1 MKVRTTMNQTELKS
15 IETAMRKTP
24 SKQLYTLYQVI
35 YLHLQGY
42 KNVEIAK
49 MLPLTAQTIGKHI
62 RNYKKDGLDGLL
74 PQPITGCPKKL
85 SVEQEALFIETVT
98 HQTPA
103 DVGLEPFM
111 TWTCKLLC
119 LWVKQEF
126 DISYSRTGM
135 RDLLYRL
142 GFSYTRPT
150 YSLARASQEKQEAF
164 KEQFKTLKKTN

>member
-1 MKVRTTMNQTELKS
+1 M
-15 IETAMRKTP
+15 
-24 SKQLYTLYQVI
+24 
-35 YLHLQGY
+35 
-42 KNVEIAK
+42 
-49 MLPLTAQTIGKHI
+49 
-62 RNYKKDGLDGLL
+62 
-74 PQPITGCPKKL
+74 
-85 SVEQEALFIETVT
+85 T

-126 DISYSRTGM
+126 NISYSRTGM

>member
-1 MKVRTTMNQTELKS
+1 MDV
-15 IETAMRKTP
+15 
-24 SKQLYTLYQVI
+24 
-35 YLHLQGY
+35 
-42 KNVEIAK
+42 
-49 MLPLTAQTIGKHI
+49 
-62 RNYKKDGLDGLL
+62 LL
-74 PQPITGCPKKL
+74 PQPITGCPNKL

-103 DVGLEPFM
+103 DVGLKPFM

-164 KEQFKTLKKTN
+164 KEQFETLKKTN